1 MIKNIIFDFD
11 GVIVDSEVLA
21 SKAFAKYFSK
31 FDRSIKEEQF
41 YKYAGK
47 KTVEVIDLLSAKY
60 KIENKETFTNEI
72 FDIVAEVYSRDL
84 KLVDGAKDYIS
95 KSNRDHFIGSN
106 SNKDR
111 IMDGLKLVDLD
122 KIFLS
127 DHVYSFDMVER
138 PKPDPDIYLKVLNDN
153 SLNIQETIII
163 EDSGVGVKAASSAGV
178 RVFGLTA
185 GKHWHSNRDK
195 NELFDNGAL
204 NVFSDY
210 ISLGQAIEE
219 L

>member
-153 SLNIQETIII
+153 SLNIEETIII

-185 GKHWHSNRDK
+185 GKHWHSNRDT

-210 ISLGQAIEE
+210 ISLGKAIEE

>member
-31 FDRSIKEEQF
+31 IDYTITEEKF

-47 KTVEVIDLLSAKY
+47 KTVEVVDLLSAKY
-60 KIENKETFTNEI
+60 QIENKEKFTNEI
-72 FDIVAEVYSRDL
+72 FEIVSEVYSKDL
-84 KLVDGAKDYIS
+84 KLVDGAKDFII
-95 KSNRDHFIGSN
+95 KSERNHFIGSN

-111 IMDGLKLVDLD
+111 ILDGLKLVGLE
-122 KIFLS
+122 KIFLTNQ
-127 DHVYSFDMVER
+127 VYSFDMVKR

-153 SLNIQETIII
+153 SLNTKETIII

-178 RVFGLTA
+178 KVFGLTA

-204 NVFSDY
+204 NVFNDY
-210 ISLGQAIEE
+210 ESLGKAIEE

>member
-21 SKAFAKYFSK
+21 SKAFSKYFSK
-31 FDRSIKEEQF
+31 FDQSIKEEQF
-41 YKYAGK
+41 YKYAGN
-47 KTVEVIDLLSAKY
+47 KTVDVIDLLSAKY
-60 KIENKETFTNEI
+60 KIEDKEKFTNEI
-72 FDIVAEVYSRDL
+72 FDIVLEVYSKDL

-95 KSNRDHFIGSN
+95 KSERNHFIGSN

-111 IMDGLKLVDLD
+111 ILDGLKLVDLD
-122 KIFLS
+122 EFFLS
-127 DHVYSFDMVER
+127 DQVYSFDMVKR
-138 PKPDPDIYLKVLNDN
+138 PKPDPDIYLKVVNDN
-153 SLNIQETIII
+153 SLNIEETVII
-163 EDSGVGVKAASSAGV
+163 EDSGVGVKAATAAGV

-185 GKHWHSNRDK
+185 GKHWHSNREK

-210 ISLGQAIEE
+210 ESLGKAIEE

>member
-11 GVIVDSEVLA
+11 GVVVDSEVLA
-21 SKAFAKYFSK
+21 SKAFSKYFSK
-31 FDRSIKEEQF
+31 FDKSIKEEQF

-47 KTVEVIDLLSAKY
+47 KTVEVIDLLSATY
-60 KIENKETFTNEI
+60 KIENKKKFTNEI
-72 FDIVAEVYSRDL
+72 FDIVSEVYSKDL

-95 KSNRDHFIGSN
+95 KSDRNHFIGSN

-111 IMDGLKLVDLD
+111 ILDGLKLVGLD
-122 KIFLS
+122 KFFLS
-127 DHVYSFDMVER
+127 DQVYSFDMVKR

-153 SLNIQETIII
+153 SLIREESVII
-163 EDSGVGVKAASSAGV
+163 EDSGVGVKAATAAGV

-185 GKHWHSNRDK
+185 GKHWHSDRDT

-210 ISLGQAIEE
+210 ESLGKAIEE

>member
-21 SKAFAKYFSK
+21 SKAFSKYFSN
-31 FDRSIKEEQF
+31 FDYKIKEEQF

-47 KTVEVIDLLSAKY
+47 KTIEVIDLLSIKY
-60 KIENKETFTNEI
+60 DIEDKEKFTNEI
-72 FDIVAEVYSRDL
+72 FDIISEIYLKDL
-84 KLVDGAKDYIS
+84 RLVDGAKDYIS
-95 KSNRDHFIGSN
+95 KSDRNHFIGSN

-111 IMDGLKLVDLD
+111 ILDGLKLVGLD

-127 DHVYSFDMVER
+127 DQVYSFDMVER
-138 PKPDPDIYLKVLNDN
+138 PKPYPDIYLKVLNDN
-153 SLNIQETIII
+153 LLNIEETIII
-163 EDSGVGVKAASSAGV
+163 EDSGVGVKAATSAGV
-178 RVFGLTA
+178 KVLGLTA
-185 GKHWHSNRDK
+185 GKHWHSKRDK
-195 NELFDNGAL
+195 QELFDNGAL

-210 ISLGQAIEE
+210 ESLGKAIEE

>member
-210 ISLGQAIEE
+210 ISLGKAIEE

>member
-11 GVIVDSEVLA
+11 GVVVDSEVLA
-21 SKAFAKYFSK
+21 SKAFSKYFSK
-31 FDRSIKEEQF
+31 FDKSIKEEQF

-47 KTVEVIDLLSAKY
+47 KTFEVIDLLSSKY
-60 KIENKETFTNEI
+60 NIENKEKFTNEI
-72 FDIVAEVYSRDL
+72 FDIVSEVYSKDL

-95 KSNRDHFIGSN
+95 KSDRNHFIGSN

-111 IMDGLKLVDLD
+111 ILDGLKFVGLD
-122 KIFLS
+122 KFFLS
-127 DHVYSFDMVER
+127 DQVYSFDMVKR
-138 PKPDPDIYLKVLNDN
+138 PKPNPDIYLKVLNDN
-153 SLNIQETIII
+153 SLNREESVII
-163 EDSGVGVKAASSAGV
+163 EDSGVGVKAATAAGV

-210 ISLGQAIEE
+210 ESLGKAIEE

>member
-11 GVIVDSEVLA
+11 GVLVDSEVLA
-21 SKAFAKYFSK
+21 SKAFSKYFSK
-31 FDRSIKEEQF
+31 FDKSIKEEQF

-60 KIENKETFTNEI
+60 KIENKEKFTNEI
-72 FDIVAEVYSRDL
+72 FDIVSEVYSKDL

-95 KSNRDHFIGSN
+95 KSDRNHFIGSN

-111 IMDGLKLVDLD
+111 ILDGLKLVGLD
-122 KIFLS
+122 KFFLS
-127 DHVYSFDMVER
+127 DQVYSFDMVKR

-153 SLNIQETIII
+153 SLDREETVII
-163 EDSGVGVKAASSAGV
+163 EDSGVGVKAATAAGV
-178 RVFGLTA
+178 SVFGLTA
-185 GKHWHSNRDK
+185 GKHWHSNRDT

-210 ISLGQAIEE
+210 ESLGKAIEE

>member
-11 GVIVDSEVLA
+11 GVVVDSEVLA
-21 SKAFAKYFSK
+21 SKAFSKYLSK
-31 FDRSIKEEQF
+31 FDKSIKEEQF

-47 KTVEVIDLLSAKY
+47 KTVEVIDLLSFKY
-60 KIENKETFTNEI
+60 KIENKEKFTNEI
-72 FDIVAEVYSRDL
+72 FAIVSEVYSKDL

-95 KSNRDHFIGSN
+95 KSDRNHFIGSN

-111 IMDGLKLVDLD
+111 ILDGLKLVGLD
-122 KIFLS
+122 KFFLS
-127 DHVYSFDMVER
+127 DQVYSFDMVKR

-153 SLNIQETIII
+153 SLNREDSVII
-163 EDSGVGVKAASSAGV
+163 EDSGVGVKAATAAGV

-210 ISLGQAIEE
+210 KSLGKAIEE

>member
-1 MIKNIIFDFD
+1 MCIR
-11 GVIVDSEVLA
+11 
-21 SKAFAKYFSK
+21 
-31 FDRSIKEEQF
+31 DR
-41 YKYAGK
+41 
-47 KTVEVIDLLSAKY
+47 
-60 KIENKETFTNEI
+60 

-204 NVFSDY
+204 NVFSNY
-210 ISLGQAIEE
+210 ISLGKAIEE

>member
-60 KIENKETFTNEI
+60 KIENKENFTNEI

-210 ISLGQAIEE
+210 ISLGNAIEE

>member
-11 GVIVDSEVLA
+11 GVIVDSEVLV
-21 SKAFAKYFSK
+21 SKAFSKYFKK
-31 FDRSIKEEQF
+31 FGHSFKEEQF
-41 YKYAGK
+41 YKYAGN
-47 KTVEVIDLLSAKY
+47 KTVEVINLLSAKY
-60 KIENKETFTNEI
+60 NIENKKKFTNEI
-72 FDIVAEVYSRDL
+72 YEIVSEVYSKDL
-84 KLVDGAKDYIS
+84 KLVEGAKDYIS
-95 KSNRDHFIGSN
+95 KSDRNHYIGSN

-111 IMDGLKLVDLD
+111 ILDGLKIVGLD
-122 KIFLS
+122 KTFLS
-127 DHVYSFDMVER
+127 DQVYSFDMVKK

-153 SLNIQETIII
+153 SLDKEETVII
-163 EDSGVGVKAASSAGV
+163 EDSGVGVKAATAAKV

-185 GKHWHSNRDK
+185 GKHWQSNRDK

-210 ISLGQAIEE
+210 ESLGKAIEE

>member
-11 GVIVDSEVLA
+11 GVIVDSEVLV
-21 SKAFAKYFSK
+21 SKAFSKYFKKIGHS
-31 FDRSIKEEQF
+31 FKEEQF
-41 YKYAGK
+41 YKYAGN
-47 KTVEVIDLLSAKY
+47 KTVEVINLLSAKY
-60 KIENKETFTNEI
+60 NIENKKKFTNEI
-72 FDIVAEVYSRDL
+72 FEIVSEVYSKDL
-84 KLVDGAKDYIS
+84 KLVEGAKDYIS
-95 KSNRDHFIGSN
+95 KSDRNHYIGSN

-111 IMDGLKLVDLD
+111 ILDGLKIVGLD
-122 KIFLS
+122 KTFLS
-127 DHVYSFDMVER
+127 DQVYSFDMVKR

-153 SLNIQETIII
+153 SLDREETVII
-163 EDSGVGVKAASSAGV
+163 EDSGVGVKAATAAGV

-185 GKHWHSNRDK
+185 GKHWHSNRDT

-210 ISLGQAIEE
+210 ESLGKAIEE

>member
-21 SKAFAKYFSK
+21 SKAFAKYLSK

-41 YKYAGK
+41 YEYAGK

-138 PKPDPDIYLKVLNDN
+138 PKPDPDIYLKVLKL
-153 SLNIQETIII
+153 SLIHI
-163 EDSGVGVKAASSAGV
+163 
-178 RVFGLTA
+178 
-185 GKHWHSNRDK
+185 
-195 NELFDNGAL
+195 
-204 NVFSDY
+204 
-210 ISLGQAIEE
+210 
-219 L
+219 

>member
-60 KIENKETFTNEI
+60 KIENKKNFTNEI

-111 IMDGLKLVDLD
+111 IMDGLKIVGLD

-185 GKHWHSNRDK
+185 GKHWHSNRDT

-210 ISLGQAIEE
+210 ISLGKAIEE

>member
-11 GVIVDSEVLA
+11 GVIVDSEILA
-21 SKAFAKYFSK
+21 SNAYAKYFK
-31 FDRSIKEEQF
+31 KLGYFIKEEKF
-41 YKYAGK
+41 YQYAGK
-47 KTVEVIDLLSAKY
+47 KTVEVIDTLSQKY
-60 KIENKETFTNEI
+60 KIENKEKFAQEI
-72 FDIVAEVYSRDL
+72 FSIVSEIYSNDL
-84 KLVDGAKDYIS
+84 KLVDGAQEYIS
-95 KSNRDHFIGSN
+95 KSSRNHFIGSN
-106 SNKDR
+106 SNKNR
-111 IMDGLKLVDLD
+111 ILDGLKFVGLD
-122 KIFLS
+122 RIFLS
-127 DHVYSFDMVER
+127 DQVYSFDMVKR

-153 SLNIQETIII
+153 SLNREESVII
-163 EDSGVGVKAASSAGV
+163 EDSGVGVKAATAAGV

-210 ISLGQAIEE
+210 ESLGKAIEE

>member
-21 SKAFAKYFSK
+21 SKAFSKYLSK
-31 FDRSIKEEQF
+31 FDKSIKEEQF

-47 KTVEVIDLLSAKY
+47 KTFEVIDLLSAKY
-60 KIENKETFTNEI
+60 KIENKEKFTNEI
-72 FDIVAEVYSRDL
+72 FDIVSEVYSKDL

-95 KSNRDHFIGSN
+95 KSERNHFIGSN

-111 IMDGLKLVDLD
+111 ILDGLQLVGLD
-122 KIFLS
+122 KFFLS
-127 DHVYSFDMVER
+127 DQVYSFDMVKR
-138 PKPDPDIYLKVLNDN
+138 PKPDPDIYLKVLKDN
-153 SLNIQETIII
+153 SLNIKETVII
-163 EDSGVGVKAASSAGV
+163 EDSGVGVKAATAAGV

-185 GKHWHSNRDK
+185 GKHWHSDRDT

-210 ISLGQAIEE
+210 ESLGKAIEE

>member
-31 FDRSIKEEQF
+31 FDQSIKEEQF
-41 YKYAGK
+41 YQYAGK

-60 KIENKETFTNEI
+60 KIENKEKFTNEI
-72 FDIVAEVYSRDL
+72 FDIVAEVYSKDL
-84 KLVDGAKDYIS
+84 KLVHGAKDFIS
-95 KSNRDHFIGSN
+95 KSEKNHFIGSN

-111 IMDGLKLVDLD
+111 ILDGLKLVGFD
-122 KIFLS
+122 KLFLS
-127 DHVYSFDMVER
+127 DQVYSFDMVKR

-153 SLNIQETIII
+153 SLIREESVII
-163 EDSGVGVKAASSAGV
+163 EDSGVGVKAATAAGV

-185 GKHWHSNRDK
+185 GKHWHSDRDT

-210 ISLGQAIEE
+210 KSLGKAIEE

>member
-21 SKAFAKYFSK
+21 SKAFAKYFNK

-178 RVFGLTA
+178 KVFGLTA

-210 ISLGQAIEE
+210 ISLGNAIEE

>member
-21 SKAFAKYFSK
+21 SKAFSKYFSK
-31 FDRSIKEEQF
+31 FDQSIKEDQF
-41 YKYAGK
+41 YIYAGK
-47 KTVEVIDLLSAKY
+47 KTVEVIDLLSSKY
-60 KIENKETFTNEI
+60 KIENKEKFTNEI
-72 FDIVAEVYSRDL
+72 FDIVSEVYSKDL
-84 KLVDGAKDYIS
+84 KLVEGAKDYIS
-95 KSNRDHFIGSN
+95 KSDRNHFIGSN

-111 IMDGLKLVDLD
+111 ILDGLKLVGLD
-122 KIFLS
+122 KLFLS
-127 DHVYSFDMVER
+127 DQVYSFDMVKR

-153 SLNIQETIII
+153 SLIREESVII
-163 EDSGVGVKAASSAGV
+163 EDSGVGVKAATAAGV

-185 GKHWHSNRDK
+185 GKHWHSDRDT

-210 ISLGQAIEE
+210 ESLGKAIEE

>member
-21 SKAFAKYFSK
+21 SKAFSKYLRK
-31 FDRSIKEEQF
+31 FDKSIKEAQF

-60 KIENKETFTNEI
+60 KIENKEKFTNEI
-72 FDIVAEVYSRDL
+72 YDIVLEIYSKDL
-84 KLVDGAKDYIS
+84 QLVDGAKDYIS
-95 KSNRDHFIGSN
+95 KSDRNHFIGSN

-111 IMDGLKLVDLD
+111 ILDGLKLVGLD
-122 KIFLS
+122 KFFLS
-127 DHVYSFDMVER
+127 DQVYSFDMVKR

-153 SLNIQETIII
+153 SLNREESVII
-163 EDSGVGVKAASSAGV
+163 EDSGVGVKAANAAGV

-210 ISLGQAIEE
+210 ESLGKAIEE

>member
-21 SKAFAKYFSK
+21 SKAFSKYFSK
-31 FDRSIKEEQF
+31 FDQSIKEEQF
-41 YKYAGK
+41 YVYAGK

-60 KIENKETFTNEI
+60 KIENKEKFTNEI
-72 FDIVAEVYSRDL
+72 FDIVSEVYSKDL
-84 KLVDGAKDYIS
+84 KLVNGAKDYII
-95 KSNRDHFIGSN
+95 KSERNHFIGSN

-111 IMDGLKLVDLD
+111 ILDGLKLVDLD
-122 KIFLS
+122 EFFLS
-127 DHVYSFDMVER
+127 DQVYSFDMVNR
-138 PKPDPDIYLKVLNDN
+138 PKPDPDIYLKVVNDN
-153 SLNIQETIII
+153 SLNIGETVII
-163 EDSGVGVKAASSAGV
+163 EDSGVGIKAATAAGV

-185 GKHWHSNRDK
+185 GKHWHSNRDT

-210 ISLGQAIEE
+210 ESLGRAIEE

>member
-1 MIKNIIFDFD
+1 MINNIIFDFD

-21 SKAFAKYFSK
+21 SKAFVKYFNNLGYSL
-31 FDRSIKEEQF
+31 KEEQF
-41 YKYAGK
+41 YKYAGN
-47 KTVEVIDLLSAKY
+47 KTVEVINLLSEKY
-60 KIENKETFTNEI
+60 KIENKEKFTEEI
-72 FDIVAEVYSRDL
+72 FSIVAEIYSKDL
-84 KLVDGAKDYIS
+84 KLVEGAKDFITRS
-95 KSNRDHFIGSN
+95 SRKHFIGSN

-111 IMDGLKLVDLD
+111 ILDGLRFVNLD
-122 KIFLS
+122 KLFLK

-153 SLNIQETIII
+153 ALDIEETVII
-163 EDSGVGVKAASSAGV
+163 EDSGVGVKAATAAGV

-185 GKHWHSNRDK
+185 GKHWHSNRDN

-204 NVFSDY
+204 NVFSNY
-210 ISLGQAIEE
+210 ESLGKAIEE

>member
-21 SKAFAKYFSK
+21 SKAFSKYFSK
-31 FDRSIKEEQF
+31 FDHSIKEEKF

-47 KTVEVIDLLSAKY
+47 KTVEVIDLLSSKY
-60 KIENKETFTNEI
+60 KIENKEKFTNEI
-72 FDIVAEVYSRDL
+72 FDIVSEVYSKDL
-84 KLVDGAKDYIS
+84 KLVNVAKDYII
-95 KSNRDHFIGSN
+95 KSERNHFIGSN

-111 IMDGLKLVDLD
+111 ILHGLKIVGLD
-122 KIFLS
+122 KFYLS
-127 DHVYSFDMVER
+127 HQVYSFDMVKR

-153 SLNIQETIII
+153 SLIREESVII
-163 EDSGVGVKAASSAGV
+163 EDSGVGVKAATAAGV

-185 GKHWHSNRDK
+185 GKHWHSNRDT

-210 ISLGQAIEE
+210 ESLGKAIEE

>member
-21 SKAFAKYFSK
+21 SKAFSKYLSQ
-31 FDRSIKEEQF
+31 FDKSIKEEQF

-60 KIENKETFTNEI
+60 KIENKEKFTNEI
-72 FDIVAEVYSRDL
+72 FDIVSEVYSKDL
-84 KLVDGAKDYIS
+84 KIVKGAKDYIS
-95 KSNRDHFIGSN
+95 KSDRNHFIGSN

-111 IMDGLKLVDLD
+111 ILDGLKLVGLD
-122 KIFLS
+122 KFFLS
-127 DHVYSFDMVER
+127 DQVYSFDMVKR
-138 PKPDPDIYLKVLNDN
+138 PKPDPDIYLKVVNDN
-153 SLNIQETIII
+153 SLNIKETVII
-163 EDSGVGVKAASSAGV
+163 EDSGVGVKAATAAGV
-178 RVFGLTA
+178 KVFGLTA

-210 ISLGQAIEE
+210 ESLGKAIEE

>member
-1 MIKNIIFDFD
+1 MIKNVIFDFD
-11 GVIVDSEVLA
+11 GVVVDSEVLA
-21 SKAFAKYFSK
+21 SKAFSKYFSK
-31 FDRSIKEEQF
+31 FDKSIKEEQF

-60 KIENKETFTNEI
+60 KIENKDKFTNEI
-72 FDIVAEVYSRDL
+72 FDIVSEVYSKDL

-95 KSNRDHFIGSN
+95 KSERNHFIGSN

-111 IMDGLKLVDLD
+111 ILDGLKLVGLD
-122 KIFLS
+122 KFFLS
-127 DHVYSFDMVER
+127 DQVYSFDMVKR
-138 PKPDPDIYLKVLNDN
+138 PKPNPDIYLKVLNDN
-153 SLNIQETIII
+153 SLNREESVII
-163 EDSGVGVKAASSAGV
+163 EDSGVGVKAATAAGV

-185 GKHWHSNRDK
+185 GKHWHSDRDT

-210 ISLGQAIEE
+210 ESLGKAIEE